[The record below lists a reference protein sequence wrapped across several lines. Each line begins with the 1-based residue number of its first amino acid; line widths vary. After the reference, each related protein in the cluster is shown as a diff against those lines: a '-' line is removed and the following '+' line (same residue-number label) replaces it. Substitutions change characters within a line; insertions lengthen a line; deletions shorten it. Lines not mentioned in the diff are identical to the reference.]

1 MPKHMKSTKK
11 KIGMAPGTL
20 IHVGERL
27 SEEARINLIK
37 YNQDTFTTQALDDFS
52 SIDYSPSETSLYWIN
67 VDGLHDIKLI
77 EEVGNKFNIHPLTL
91 EDILNTT
98 QRPKIDFDD
107 KYVYIV
113 LKMLYYNEELREIQS
128 EQVSL
133 IIFKKYI
140 FSFQEFEG
148 DVFDDLRKRLQQNK
162 SNIRSK
168 GTDYIAYSLLDSIID
183 CYFDILENIGNT
195 VDEVEDKLLS
205 NPNKAIMSEIYNLKR
220 EMILLRN
227 SVWPLREILGSLIK
241 SDTPIVEEK
250 TLMYL
255 RDIYDHTIQVMDIVE
270 TYRDILSGM
279 LDTYLSSI
287 SNKTND
293 VMKVLTIFSTIF
305 IPLTFLAGIYG
316 MNFDFMPELRLK
328 YGYMIFWVITLITI
342 IFMINYFKRKK
353 WF

>member
-1 MPKHMKSTKK
+1 MPKHIKSTKK

-27 SEEARINLIK
+27 SEDVKINLIK
-37 YNQDTFTTQALDDFS
+37 YNQNSFITEILNDFS
-52 SIDYSPSETSLYWIN
+52 SIEYSPSSDSISWIN

-77 EEVGNKFNIHPLTL
+77 EQLGNKFNIHPLTL
-91 EDILNTT
+91 EDVLNTT
-98 QRPKIDFDD
+98 QRPKADFDD
-107 KYVYIV
+107 NYIFVV
-113 LKMLYYNEELREIQS
+113 LKMLYYNDELREIHS
-128 EQVSL
+128 EQISL
-133 IIFKKYI
+133 IIFKKYL

-148 DVFDDLRKRLQQNK
+148 DVFGDLRKRLQQNK

-168 GTDYIAYSLLDSIID
+168 GTDYLAYSLLDSIID
-183 CYFDILENIGNT
+183 NYFDILEDIGNN

-205 NPNKAIMSEIYNLKR
+205 NPDKAIMPEIYNLKR

-241 SDTPIVEEK
+241 SDNLIVEEK

-255 RDIYDHTIQVMDIVE
+255 RDIYDHTIQVMDIIE

-305 IPLTFLAGIYG
+305 IPLSFLAGIYG
-316 MNFDFMPELRLK
+316 MNFEYMPELHLK
-328 YGYMIFWVITLITI
+328 YGYSIFWIITLLTI
-342 IFMINYFKRKK
+342 VLMINYFKRKK

>member
-1 MPKHMKSTKK
+1 MPKHIKSTKK

-27 SEEARINLIK
+27 SEEVKISLIK
-37 YNQDTFTTQALDDFS
+37 YCQDSFTTEILNDFS
-52 SIDYSPSETSLYWIN
+52 SIEYSPSETSTSWVN

-77 EEVGNKFNIHPLTL
+77 EQVGNKFNIHPLTL
-91 EDILNTT
+91 EDVLNTT

-107 KYVYIV
+107 KYIYVV
-113 LKMLYYNEELREIQS
+113 LKMLYYNNELREIRS

-133 IIFKKYI
+133 IIFKKYL

-148 DVFDDLRKRLQQNK
+148 DVFDDLRKRLQKNK

-168 GTDYIAYSLLDSIID
+168 GTDYLAYSLLDSIID
-183 CYFDILENIGNT
+183 SYFDILENIGT
-195 VDEVEDKLLS
+195 TIDDVEDKLLS
-205 NPNKAIMSEIYNLKR
+205 NPDKAIMPEIYNLKR

-241 SDTPIVEEK
+241 SDNSIVEDK

-255 RDIYDHTIQVMDIVE
+255 RDIYDHTIQVMDIIE

-293 VMKVLTIFSTIF
+293 VMKILTIFSTIF

-316 MNFDFMPELRLK
+316 MNFDYMPELRLK
-328 YGYMIFWVITLITI
+328 YGYILFWVITLITI
-342 IFMINYFKRKK
+342 IFMVNYFKKKK